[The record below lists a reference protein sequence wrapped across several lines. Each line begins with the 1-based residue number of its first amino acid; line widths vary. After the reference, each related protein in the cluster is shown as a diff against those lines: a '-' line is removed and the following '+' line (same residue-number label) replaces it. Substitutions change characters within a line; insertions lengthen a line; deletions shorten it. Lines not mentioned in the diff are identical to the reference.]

1 MIQGELIAT
10 ETDSKGSTVTIRYS
24 QEFGGCP
31 AVPFFLKNYAKL
43 IEDGYAQP
51 YIVASN
57 KAHKVLYAEIDD
69 VIVGHVVF
77 EIVEQP
83 VRTAWIT
90 FSCIEES
97 YRQRGIY
104 KLLRLKHFETI
115 IKKLGCKKIAA
126 NVHVNNTAQL
136 KAGETVGMLPAYYR
150 TEKDL

>member
-1 MIQGELIAT
+1 MQGELIAT

-24 QEFGGCP
+24 QEFGGSP
-31 AVPFFLKNYAKL
+31 VVPFFLKNYAKL

-51 YIVASN
+51 YMVVSN
-57 KAHKVLYAEIDD
+57 KSHKVLYAEIDN
-69 VIVGHVVF
+69 VIVGQVVF

-90 FSCIEES
+90 FSCVEES

-104 KLLRLKHFETI
+104 KLLRLTHFESI
-115 IKKLGCKKIAA
+115 VKKLGCKKIAA
-126 NVHVNNTAQL
+126 NVHVDNTAQL
-136 KAGETVGMLPAYYR
+136 KAGATVGMAPTFYR